1 MQSAASC
8 RAWSHSAGAQW
19 LQTTA
24 GDQEG
29 RLPATSK
36 CCCFLRLKCSIPK
49 VPLSA
54 KQKQFPTG
62 TRPCHRGTKAPQFS
76 VFQRLSA
83 VSGTH
88 SPVGRGDGHVIFK
101 LEDKVVLVQAICLWR
116 KALGCLTED
125 EADAAL
131 VPAPGRAGF
140 SVPSCRFRTRRRGQG
155 QGSPESTRTG
165 REEGASWPCFRP
177 GTCLL
182 AACVHFSVAG
192 GSISKKFTS
201 KAAPSVLQQPLK
213 ILVFSSGAGESF
225 WGREKEN
232 SEKTNAQVT
241 PASEVPA
248 EVGAGVVVVKPPRQ
262 GSTFRRS
269 VWNDCC
275 ALPSLSLDES
285 LEQYGLLS
293 RGTGTLWTVEE
304 VASGT

>member
-1 MQSAASC
+1 MTTSERAEGIFGDRPVLIHSQASPVLSAPSC

-54 KQKQFPTG
+54 KQKQSPTG

-76 VFQRLSA
+76 VFQRPSA

-101 LEDKVVLVQAICLWR
+101 LKDKVVLVQAFRLWR
-116 KALGCLTED
+116 EALGCLTED

-140 SVPSCRFRTRRRGQG
+140 SVPFCRFRTRRRGQG
-155 QGSPESTRTG
+155 QWSPESAQMG
-165 REEGASWPCFRP
+165 REEGSSWPCFRQDR
-177 GTCLL
+177 CLRSD
-182 AACVHFSVAG
+182 CMYFSVAG
-192 GSISKKFTS
+192 GSVSKKFTS
-201 KAAPSVLQQPLK
+201 KAAPFVLQQPLK
-213 ILVFSSGAGESF
+213 ILVFSF
-225 WGREKEN
+225 RGRQELLGKRRTQRRRTL
-232 SEKTNAQVT
+232 KLTL
-241 PASEVPA
+241 ASEAPA
-248 EVGAGVVVVKPPRQ
+248 EGGAEGGR
-262 GSTFRRS
+262 
-269 VWNDCC
+269 W
-275 ALPSLSLDES
+275 
-285 LEQYGLLS
+285 
-293 RGTGTLWTVEE
+293 
-304 VASGT
+304 